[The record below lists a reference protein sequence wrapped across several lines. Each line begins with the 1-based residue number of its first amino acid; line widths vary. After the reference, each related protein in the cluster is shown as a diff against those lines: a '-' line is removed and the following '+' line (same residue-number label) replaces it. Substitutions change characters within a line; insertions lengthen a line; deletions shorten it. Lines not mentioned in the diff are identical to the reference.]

1 MLILLRGK
9 AFSLN
14 TVYSLCLREKHRDKR
29 DISLVCELQTTK
41 QQLVRTV
48 FEGNISLGGCGG
60 PVRTGLVGFGR
71 QANDLLAAGVLGHSL
86 GSLRHSVL
94 GQLTREQETDSG
106 LDFTAGDGGAV
117 VVVGQTGGLS
127 SNTLKDVVDKA
138 VHDGHG
144 LAGDTSVG
152 VHLLQHLV
160 DVDGVRLPPPPLPLL
175 VPGTGGLSL
184 GGGLLGSFA

>member
-1 MLILLRGK
+1 
-9 AFSLN
+9 
-14 TVYSLCLREKHRDKR
+14 
-29 DISLVCELQTTK
+29 
-41 QQLVRTV
+41 
-48 FEGNISLGGCGG
+48 LGGCGG
-60 PVRTGLVGFGR
+60 PVRTGLVGLGR
-71 QANDLLAAGVLGHSL
+71 QVMNLLAAGVLGHSL

-94 GQLTREQETDSG
+94 GQLTREQETDSS

-138 VHDGHG
+138 VHDGHS

-152 VHLLQHLV
+152 VHLLEHLV

-175 VPGTGGLSL
+175 VPGTGSLGL
-184 GGGLLGSFA
+184 GGGFLGSFA